1 MEQVELNKK
10 DVCFCLVLAAS
21 MASIGLN
28 VWFMRDKFKL
38 TCLIKSLQKEY
49 ACLKE
54 RSKELEEELAF
65 QRVWNKYSCH

>member
-1 MEQVELNKK
+1 MEQVVYNNKK
-10 DVCFCLVLAAS
+10 DVCFCLAIAAS
-21 MASIGLN
+21 LGLN
-28 VWFMRDKFKL
+28 VWLVSDKIKQ
-38 TCLIKSLQKEY
+38 TRLIKYLQRKY

>member
-1 MEQVELNKK
+1 MEQVVYNNKK
-10 DVCFCLVLAAS
+10 NVCFCLAIAAS
-21 MASIGLN
+21 LGLN
-28 VWFMRDKFKL
+28 VWLVSDKIKQ
-38 TCLIKSLQKEY
+38 TRLIKYLQRKY

>member
-1 MEQVELNKK
+1 MEQVVYNNKK
-10 DVCFCLVLAAS
+10 DVCFCLAIAAS
-21 MASIGLN
+21 LGLN
-28 VWFMRDKFKL
+28 VWLVSDKIKQ
-38 TCLIKSLQKEY
+38 TRLIKYLQKEY

>member
-1 MEQVELNKK
+1 MEQVVYNNKK
-10 DVCFCLVLAAS
+10 DVCFCLAIAAS
-21 MASIGLN
+21 LGLN
-28 VWFMRDKFKL
+28 VWLVSDKIKQ
-38 TCLIKSLQKEY
+38 TRLINYLQRKY